1 MKLKAFQKQWVE
13 AVSHG
18 AEYFLITLKNGTEIY
33 ADEYLRMG
41 AVIIH
46 LKMDGR
52 LIARVNLEKV
62 SKIQG
67 MRDIYEG
74 VFYETG

>member
-1 MKLKAFQKQWVE
+1 MKFKTFQEQWVK

-33 ADEYLRMG
+33 ANEYLRMG
-41 AVIIH
+41 AIIIH

-62 SKIQG
+62 SKIEG

-74 VFYETG
+74 IFYES

>member
-1 MKLKAFQKQWVE
+1 VNFRTFQEQWVK

-18 AEYFLITLKNGTEIY
+18 ATEFLITLKNGTEIY
-33 ADEYLRMG
+33 ADEYLRLG
-41 AVIIH
+41 AIIIH

-62 SKIQG
+62 SKIEG
-67 MRDIYEG
+67 MKESEWITHEL
-74 VFYETG
+74 